1 MGPVTLEKILG
12 ETNALSA
19 EDKTRLA
26 DQLYSQV
33 GISRE
38 NEDEWRIELDRR
50 RALSAS
56 GKMDSITLADF
67 GVKYRERVDR
77 HSERSV

>member
-1 MGPVTLEKILG
+1 MVPGTLEKILH
-12 ETNALSA
+12 ETESLSA

-38 NEDEWRIELDRR
+38 IENEWRFELDRR
-50 RALSAS
+50 SALSTS
-56 GKMDSITLADF
+56 GKMGSITLAEF
-67 GVKYRERVDR
+67 RAKYGERINR
-77 HSERSV
+77 HSERPI

>member
-1 MGPVTLEKILG
+1 MVPGTLEKILH
-12 ETNALSA
+12 ETESLSA

-38 NEDEWRIELDRR
+38 IENEWRFELDRR
-50 RALSAS
+50 SALSTS
-56 GKMDSITLADF
+56 GKMGSITLAEF
-67 GVKYRERVDR
+67 TAKYGERINR
-77 HSERSV
+77 HSERPI